1 MLTQFLTVFY
11 GLFVALSVGYVL
23 LQRRQRRQRR
33 VVWAAVYV
41 LLIEGLAEL
50 MNRCNQQFVGKGI
63 YLDVGHAG
71 TLLVIVWLSWFFLA
85 VQVILYM
92 WFALPKKK

>member
-1 MLTQFLTVFY
+1 MLTQFLAAFY

-23 LQRRQRRQRR
+23 LQRRHPRL
-33 VVWAAVYV
+33 VWAAVYV

-71 TLLVIVWLSWFFLA
+71 ILLVIVWLSWHFLA
-85 VQVILYM
+85 VQVMLYM
-92 WFALPKKK
+92 WFTLPKKK